1 MKRTPKMQ
9 KKYDK
14 YLENIK
20 EKGITP
26 FSENEVI
33 KVFYNFE
40 DKVVGR
46 LLKNR
51 FPYDNLGFTKE
62 THLLLVINNEFINH
76 EKAQKEYL
84 QEYILDYEIIE
95 NKPEDQSVKEY
106 RHYHLLKKGINDNQ
120 EPNE

>member
-1 MKRTPKMQ
+1 MNKRTPKTQ
-9 KKYDK
+9 KAYEK

-51 FPYDNLGFTKE
+51 FPYDNLGHTKE

-76 EKAQKEYL
+76 ETLQKEYL
-84 QEYILDYEIIE
+84 EEYTDDYDIIE
-95 NKPEDQSVKEY
+95 NKPEDQSVKEF
-106 RHYHLLKKGINDNQ
+106 RHYHLLKKGIDVN
-120 EPNE
+120 NETD